1 MGPRGEEEGC
11 RREAVGIAKPHAQQ
25 GYRQEHAPVL
35 PPEQRSLGEGRDP
48 AQNKHKGEA
57 NKSVRRA
64 MANSFI
70 PQCDR
75 VLGRKRDA
83 RMAAGKMLRHDYIP
97 LEPKVDLLA

>member
-1 MGPRGEEEGC
+1 
-11 RREAVGIAKPHAQQ
+11 
-25 GYRQEHAPVL
+25 
-35 PPEQRSLGEGRDP
+35 
-48 AQNKHKGEA
+48 
-57 NKSVRRA
+57 

-97 LEPKVDLLA
+97 LEPKWIC